1 MGVVA
6 GKALP
11 FLQGRVRDSFP
22 GSRVLVAFKAKIGNG
37 FGYLSR
43 SFRKMKIVAHRT
55 VLIYDRLMN
64 EPVLE
69 EGFMPVLGLGYR
81 SQEQQRQ
88 GDKQEPWVGPR
99 AGHPDMLITA
109 HSRCQQ
115 GRPTLWT

>member
-55 VLIYDRLMN
+55 VLICDRPMN

-81 SQEQQRQ
+81 SQEQQ
-88 GDKQEPWVGPR
+88 K
-99 AGHPDMLITA
+99 
-109 HSRCQQ
+109 
-115 GRPTLWT
+115 

>member
-6 GKALP
+6 GKALA

-55 VLIYDRLMN
+55 VLIYDGLMN

-81 SQEQQRQ
+81 SQEQQ
-88 GDKQEPWVGPR
+88 K
-99 AGHPDMLITA
+99 
-109 HSRCQQ
+109 
-115 GRPTLWT
+115 